1 MTTSSK
7 QNQDFVLTFYGKE
20 KLGLCIIMCKTN
32 GIFERPLI

>member
-7 QNQDFVLTFYGKE
+7 QNQDFVLTFYAKA

-32 GIFERPLI
+32 GIFERPLM